1 MKKAFTLIEMLIVV
15 GIIAVLAS
23 IVLVNIRGATDSA
36 NATKCM
42 SNMRNLFVAM
52 DSIGMDMVSYPLA
65 GPCIRKSS
73 LNGKALE
80 NTFEPWISRD
90 HSEKM
95 VPCYGTGNEDEDRY
109 VITNGSMGVFWKALA
124 GNESA
129 YNCPMFVNDHLV
141 KRKCKPLFSYALN
154 AVVFRSDEKLMADSF
169 AGVGIVGYNSVNRAD
184 RAVMFAELP
193 ISQSCGYDP
202 LARPETCDAT
212 LKPDVGNPK
221 WKGSREAIGFVH
233 QDKRKRYYGHVVFVD
248 GHIEK
253 FMQPPASSSLKEDKL
268 TAHICSGNDVAYDE
282 RGYRLVAEAV
292 ADED

>member
-1 MKKAFTLIEMLIVV
+1 MKKAFTLIEMLVVV

-23 IVLVNIRGATDSA
+23 IVLVTIRGATDAA

-42 SNMRNLFVAM
+42 SNMRSLFVAA
-52 DSIGMDMVSYPLA
+52 DTIGMDGGSYPLA
-65 GPCIRKSS
+65 GPCIRKSK
-73 LNGKALE
+73 GE
-80 NTFEPWISRD
+80 NSTIEPWISRD

-95 VPCYGTGNEDEDRY
+95 IPCYGTGSEVEDRY
-109 VITNGSMGVFWKALA
+109 AITNGSGGVFWRALT

-129 YNCPMFVNDHLV
+129 YNCPMFAKDHLV

-154 AVVFRSDEKLMADSF
+154 AVVFQSDVRTMADSF
-169 AGVGIVGYNSVNRAD
+169 VGVGITKYNEVDRAD
-184 RAVMFAELP
+184 RKVMFAELP

-212 LKPDVGNPK
+212 LKPDVGNSK
-221 WKGSREAIGFVH
+221 WQGSAEAIGFVH

-253 FMQPPASSSLKEDKL
+253 FMQPPASSSLKEAKL
-268 TAHICSGNDVAYDE
+268 TAHICSGDDVAFDE
-282 RGYRLVAEAV
+282 NGYRLVAEAE
-292 ADED
+292 DEEK